1 MNLENQPK
9 KKLFYIWLGFQS
21 VCYVLHHSL
30 RIWSHQ
36 EINVGKRKG
45 TKLLPSYK

>member
-21 VCYVLHHSL
+21 VMYYTILFAFGA
-30 RIWSHQ
+30 I
-36 EINVGKRKG
+36 KK
-45 TKLLPSYK
+45 